1 VDTSVTSAAR
11 GTFDIDL
18 RPGPTELGGAAG
30 RFDFTKTFHGD
41 LDAEGA
47 GVMLSA
53 GDPQQGSAGYVALE
67 TVNGRLGS
75 RTGSFALQQ
84 FGTVLD
90 GAQTLTYVVVPG
102 SGQGELAGITGTFVL
117 TVDDDGTHRYELDYR
132 L

>member
-1 VDTSVTSAAR
+1 VDTSATSAAR

-102 SGQGELAGITGTFVL
+102 SGQGELAGITGTFAL
-117 TVDDDGTHRYELDYR
+117 TVDDDGTHRYELAYR

>member
-1 VDTSVTSAAR
+1 MDTTVPSPAR

-18 RPGPTELGGAAG
+18 KRGPTELGGAAG

-53 GDPQQGSAGYVALE
+53 GDPQQGAAGYVALE

-75 RTGSFALQQ
+75 RTGGFAMQQ

-90 GAQTLTYVVVPG
+90 GAQALTYVVVPG
-102 SGQGELAGITGTFVL
+102 SGQGELAGITGTFAL